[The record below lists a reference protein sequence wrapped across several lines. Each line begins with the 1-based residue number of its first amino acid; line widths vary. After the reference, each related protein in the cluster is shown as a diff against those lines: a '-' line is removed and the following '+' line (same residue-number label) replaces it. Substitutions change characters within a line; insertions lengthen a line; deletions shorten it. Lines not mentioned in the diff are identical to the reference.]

1 MIFNLKKMLLCWAGT
16 IRGLCFW
23 VLALLLITG
32 VSYAAPTINGPTGLI
47 SVPTAES
54 LKYKEFNIA
63 VDKLFGAAGKDGLD
77 EWSYKLNL
85 GTFQNWE
92 IGVVGGTVP
101 TEGMYLNI
109 KYYLLSD
116 ASELPLSIAIGVENL
131 SSTDKTDVYM
141 VASKKLREDLGLHL
155 GFKAIF
161 QDSNVKPIIMGGVNF
176 MVNEQLE
183 ILGDINGD
191 GENYMGNVGAAYY
204 INPSFS
210 VRTYLIDVLDAV
222 GTQFSIGLTYSK
234 FL

>member
-1 MIFNLKKMLLCWAGT
+1 MIFNLEKMSLCWAGS

-54 LKYKEFNIA
+54 LKYKEFNVA

-141 VASKKLREDLGLHL
+141 VASKKLREDFGLHL

-161 QDSNVKPIIMGGVNF
+161 QDSNVEPIIMGGVNF

-191 GENYMGNVGAAYY
+191 GENYMANVGAAYY